1 VKLFVHELRNQQRLF
16 WRNRELAFFTFM
28 LPLILYV
35 MLGSVQQDEQIE
47 GVRGSE
53 YLLAGMIG
61 YGAAAIGFGAL
72 AMSLVYRREDG
83 TLKRLRATPLP
94 ASTYIAALL
103 TSILIS
109 FAITTLILFALGALL
124 FDVGVPHRIGSVAA
138 LVVLGAL
145 AFAALGLAGAA
156 LVRSDSAAVAVLNG
170 IYLPM
175 TFLSGSYFS
184 SEAFPEFLQRIGDL
198 LPLTYYIDVAR
209 DVMLQNEPL
218 WEHPGALLVV
228 AAWGA
233 AGALVAL
240 RRFSWVPLSREG
252 VTSGPRNEPLMAFAT
267 GENEIRINF
276 GVFAGRD
283 ATSAE
288 IEELA
293 RALHERIQRFTIV
306 AEHRFEFGDDV
317 EASVHLVRLCPEGA
331 IDDELRGRLLEI
343 CERWADSCVAERQIE
358 VAEL

>member
-1 VKLFVHELRNQQRLF
+1 VRLLTHELRNQQRLF

-35 MLGSVQQDEQIE
+35 MLGSVQQDERIE

-94 ASTYIAALL
+94 AATYIGAVLA
-103 TSILIS
+103 SILIS
-109 FAITTLILFALGALL
+109 FAITTLILFALGAAL
-124 FDVGVPHRIGSVAA
+124 FDVGAPGRILSVAA

-156 LVRSDSAAVAVLNG
+156 LVRSDAAAVAVLNG

-175 TFLSGSYFS
+175 TFLSGSFFS
-184 SEAFPEFLQRIGDL
+184 PDAFPEFLQRIADV
-198 LPLTYYIDVAR
+198 LPLTYYIEATR
-209 DVMLQNEPL
+209 DVMLGDQSLTDNLGPM
-218 WEHPGALLVV
+218 LVV
-228 AAWGA
+228 AVWGA

-240 RRFSWVPLSREG
+240 RRFSWVPLSR
-252 VTSGPRNEPLMAFAT
+252 
-267 GENEIRINF
+267 
-276 GVFAGRD
+276 
-283 ATSAE
+283 
-288 IEELA
+288 
-293 RALHERIQRFTIV
+293 
-306 AEHRFEFGDDV
+306 
-317 EASVHLVRLCPEGA
+317 
-331 IDDELRGRLLEI
+331 
-343 CERWADSCVAERQIE
+343 
-358 VAEL
+358 

>member
-1 VKLFVHELRNQQRLF
+1 VRLFLHELRSQQRLF

-35 MLGSVQQDEQIE
+35 LLGSVNQDEQIE

-94 ASTYIAALL
+94 AATYIAAVL

-109 FAITTLILFALGALL
+109 FAITTLILFGLGALL
-124 FDVGVPHRIGSVAA
+124 FDVGLPHRVLSVGG

-156 LVRSDSAAVAVLNG
+156 LVRSDAAAVAVLNG

-175 TFLSGSYFS
+175 TFLSGSFFS
-184 SEAFPEFLQRIGDL
+184 SEAFPEFLQRVADV
-198 LPLTYYIDVAR
+198 LPLTYYIDVTR
-209 DVMLQNEPL
+209 DVMLQNKPI
-218 WEHPGALLVV
+218 WDGAAALLVV
-228 AAWGA
+228 AAWGI

-240 RRFSWVPLSREG
+240 RRFSWVPLSR
-252 VTSGPRNEPLMAFAT
+252 
-267 GENEIRINF
+267 
-276 GVFAGRD
+276 
-283 ATSAE
+283 
-288 IEELA
+288 
-293 RALHERIQRFTIV
+293 
-306 AEHRFEFGDDV
+306 
-317 EASVHLVRLCPEGA
+317 
-331 IDDELRGRLLEI
+331 
-343 CERWADSCVAERQIE
+343 
-358 VAEL
+358 

>member
-1 VKLFVHELRNQQRLF
+1 VTLFLHELRNQQRLF

-35 MLGSVQQDEQIE
+35 MLGSVQQDERIE

-103 TSILIS
+103 ASILIS
-109 FAITTLILFALGALL
+109 FAITTLILFVLGALL
-124 FDVGVPHRIGSVAA
+124 FDVGVPHRIASVAA

-184 SEAFPEFLQRIGDL
+184 PEAFPEFLQRIGDL

-240 RRFSWVPLSREG
+240 RRFSWVPLSR
-252 VTSGPRNEPLMAFAT
+252 
-267 GENEIRINF
+267 
-276 GVFAGRD
+276 
-283 ATSAE
+283 
-288 IEELA
+288 
-293 RALHERIQRFTIV
+293 
-306 AEHRFEFGDDV
+306 
-317 EASVHLVRLCPEGA
+317 
-331 IDDELRGRLLEI
+331 
-343 CERWADSCVAERQIE
+343 
-358 VAEL
+358 

>member
-1 VKLFVHELRNQQRLF
+1 MRLFVHELRNQQRLF
-16 WRNRELAFFTFM
+16 WRNRELAFFTFV

-103 TSILIS
+103 ASILIS
-109 FAITTLILFALGALL
+109 FAITTLILFALGAAL
-124 FDVGVPHRIGSVAA
+124 FDVGLPHQPASVAA

-175 TFLSGSYFS
+175 TFLSGAYFS
-184 SEAFPEFLQRIGDL
+184 PEAFPEFLQRIGDL

-209 DVMLQNEPL
+209 AVMLQGEPL
-218 WEHPGALLVV
+218 WEHGSDLLVV

-233 AGALVAL
+233 AGGLVAL
-240 RRFSWVPLSREG
+240 RRFSWVPLSR
-252 VTSGPRNEPLMAFAT
+252 
-267 GENEIRINF
+267 
-276 GVFAGRD
+276 
-283 ATSAE
+283 
-288 IEELA
+288 
-293 RALHERIQRFTIV
+293 
-306 AEHRFEFGDDV
+306 
-317 EASVHLVRLCPEGA
+317 
-331 IDDELRGRLLEI
+331 
-343 CERWADSCVAERQIE
+343 
-358 VAEL
+358 

>member
-1 VKLFVHELRNQQRLF
+1 VRLFVHELRNQQRLF
-16 WRNRELAFFTFM
+16 WRNRELAFFTFV

-47 GVRGSE
+47 GVGGSE

-103 TSILIS
+103 ASILIS

-124 FDVGVPHRIGSVAA
+124 FDVGLPHRPASVTA

-156 LVRSDSAAVAVLNG
+156 LVRSDTAAVAVLNG

-175 TFLSGSYFS
+175 TFLSGAYFS
-184 SEAFPEFLQRIGDL
+184 PEAFPEFLQRIGDL

-209 DVMLQNEPL
+209 AVMLQGEPL
-218 WEHPGALLVV
+218 WEHAGDLLVV

-233 AGALVAL
+233 AGGLVAL
-240 RRFSWVPLSREG
+240 RRFSWVPLSR
-252 VTSGPRNEPLMAFAT
+252 
-267 GENEIRINF
+267 
-276 GVFAGRD
+276 
-283 ATSAE
+283 
-288 IEELA
+288 
-293 RALHERIQRFTIV
+293 
-306 AEHRFEFGDDV
+306 
-317 EASVHLVRLCPEGA
+317 
-331 IDDELRGRLLEI
+331 
-343 CERWADSCVAERQIE
+343 
-358 VAEL
+358 

>member
-1 VKLFVHELRNQQRLF
+1 VKLFLHELRNQQRLF

-35 MLGSVQQDEQIE
+35 MLGSVQQDERIE

-103 TSILIS
+103 ASILIS
-109 FAITTLILFALGALL
+109 FAITTLILFVLGALL
-124 FDVGVPHRIGSVAA
+124 FDVGVPHRIASVAA

-184 SEAFPEFLQRIGDL
+184 PEAFPEFLQRIGDL

-240 RRFSWVPLSREG
+240 RRFSWVPLSR
-252 VTSGPRNEPLMAFAT
+252 
-267 GENEIRINF
+267 
-276 GVFAGRD
+276 
-283 ATSAE
+283 
-288 IEELA
+288 
-293 RALHERIQRFTIV
+293 
-306 AEHRFEFGDDV
+306 
-317 EASVHLVRLCPEGA
+317 
-331 IDDELRGRLLEI
+331 
-343 CERWADSCVAERQIE
+343 
-358 VAEL
+358 

>member
-1 VKLFVHELRNQQRLF
+1 MRLFAHELRNQQRLF

-35 MLGSVQQDEQIE
+35 MLGSVQQDERIE

-94 ASTYIAALL
+94 ATTYIAAVLV
-103 TSILIS
+103 SILIS
-109 FAITTLILFALGALL
+109 FAITTLILFVLGALL
-124 FDVGVPHRIGSVAA
+124 FDVGLPDRVFAVAA

-184 SEAFPEFLQRIGDL
+184 PQAFPEFLQRVADV
-198 LPLTYYIDVAR
+198 LPLTYYIEVAR
-209 DVMLQNEPL
+209 AVMLEDEPL

-240 RRFSWVPLSREG
+240 RRFSWVPLSR
-252 VTSGPRNEPLMAFAT
+252 
-267 GENEIRINF
+267 
-276 GVFAGRD
+276 
-283 ATSAE
+283 
-288 IEELA
+288 
-293 RALHERIQRFTIV
+293 
-306 AEHRFEFGDDV
+306 
-317 EASVHLVRLCPEGA
+317 
-331 IDDELRGRLLEI
+331 
-343 CERWADSCVAERQIE
+343 
-358 VAEL
+358 

>member
-1 VKLFVHELRNQQRLF
+1 MRLLAHELRNQQRLF
-16 WRNRELAFFTFM
+16 WRNRELAFFTFI

-47 GVRGSE
+47 GVGGSE

-94 ASTYIAALL
+94 AMTYIGAVLA
-103 TSILIS
+103 SILIS
-109 FAITTLILFALGALL
+109 FAITTVILFVLGALL
-124 FDVGVPHRIGSVAA
+124 FDVGRPHQVVSVVA
-138 LVVLGAL
+138 LIVLGAL

-156 LVRSDSAAVAVLNG
+156 LVRSDAAAVAVLNG

-184 SEAFPEFLQRIGDL
+184 PEAFPEFLQRIGDL

-209 DVMLQNEPL
+209 DVMLEGKPI
-218 WEHPGALLVV
+218 WEDSGALLIV

-240 RRFSWVPLSREG
+240 RRFSWVPLSR
-252 VTSGPRNEPLMAFAT
+252 
-267 GENEIRINF
+267 
-276 GVFAGRD
+276 
-283 ATSAE
+283 
-288 IEELA
+288 
-293 RALHERIQRFTIV
+293 
-306 AEHRFEFGDDV
+306 
-317 EASVHLVRLCPEGA
+317 
-331 IDDELRGRLLEI
+331 
-343 CERWADSCVAERQIE
+343 
-358 VAEL
+358 

>member
-1 VKLFVHELRNQQRLF
+1 VRLLVHELRNQQRLF

-83 TLKRLRATPLP
+83 TLKRVRATPMP
-94 ASTYIAALL
+94 ATTYIGAVL

-109 FAITTLILFALGALL
+109 FAITTVILFALGALM
-124 FDVGVPHRIGSVAA
+124 FDVGRPHQIASVAA

-156 LVRSDSAAVAVLNG
+156 LVHSDTAAVAVLNG

-175 TFLSGSYFS
+175 TFLSGSFFS
-184 SEAFPEFLQRIGDL
+184 SEAFPEFLQRIGDV
-198 LPLTYYIDVAR
+198 LPLTYYIDVTR
-209 DVMLQNEPL
+209 DVMLEGKPL
-218 WEHPGALLVV
+218 WEDAGALLVV

-240 RRFSWVPLSREG
+240 RRFSWVPLSR
-252 VTSGPRNEPLMAFAT
+252 
-267 GENEIRINF
+267 
-276 GVFAGRD
+276 
-283 ATSAE
+283 
-288 IEELA
+288 
-293 RALHERIQRFTIV
+293 
-306 AEHRFEFGDDV
+306 
-317 EASVHLVRLCPEGA
+317 
-331 IDDELRGRLLEI
+331 
-343 CERWADSCVAERQIE
+343 
-358 VAEL
+358 